1 MSYTGNHRIDACLLV
16 VINDGD
22 GSQCGR
28 SYKERLQVA
37 AWASRGSLWPWRLT
51 ILRAMRWNAMYGDG
65 PLLDSNEIG
74 QGARFLRDYYR
85 DLLKEG
91 A

>member
-1 MSYTGNHRIDACLLV
+1 MSYTGNHRIDAVLLV

-22 GSQCGR
+22 GSQCGTD
-28 SYKERLQVA
+28 YEGRLILTRYSSDQ
-37 AWASRGSLWPWRLT
+37 WPWNLMMR
-51 ILRAMRWNAMYGDG
+51 RAARHTNADTLVNITREEVLEGG
-65 PLLDSNEIG
+65 
-74 QGARFLRDYYR
+74 RFLRDYYR